1 MDRVQANG
9 GTAGQVAAVLLALL
23 LILFMSSGLD
33 PQTASDP
40 SKAIPILA
48 GKHRLFVLL
57 GILAALT
64 SGFGLVFAIGLF
76 SRLREP
82 APTRASASLAL
93 AVVGLTGHALGAL
106 LLWRGGTTVVAAFAT
121 DQAAANHA
129 WIAVRAVENSVNTLG
144 DVFTGAAI
152 LVAAWAIVATGALSP
167 TLGWVGVIA
176 GVVTL
181 LQVLR
186 TTPVLFLGAIILT
199 IVWLAWGG
207 SQLRRGSG

>member
-1 MDRVQANG
+1 MDRVQING

-48 GKHRLFVLL
+48 GKHGLFVLL

-82 APTRASASLAL
+82 APTRAAASLAL
-93 AVVGLTGHALGAL
+93 TVVGLTGHGLGAL
-106 LLWRGGTTVVAAFAT
+106 LLWRGGTTVVAAFAK
-121 DQAAANHA
+121 DQAAANSA

-152 LVAAWAIVATGALSP
+152 LVAAWAIAGTGALSP
-167 TLGWVGVIA
+167 MLGWVGVIT

-181 LQVLR
+181 LQVFG
-186 TTPVLFLGAIILT
+186 TSPALFVGAIILT
-199 IVWLAWGG
+199 IIWLAWGG
-207 SQLRRGSG
+207 SQLRRGSK

>member
-1 MDRVQANG
+1 MDRVQTNG

-40 SKAIPILA
+40 AKAIPILA
-48 GKHRLFVLL
+48 EKHGLFVML
-57 GILAALT
+57 GILAALA
-64 SGFGLVFAIGLF
+64 SGFGLVFSIGLF

-82 APTRASASLAL
+82 APTRASTSLVL
-93 AVVGLTGHALGAL
+93 TVVGLTGHALGVL
-106 LLWRGGTTVVAAFAT
+106 LLWRGGATVVAAFAK

-129 WIAVRAVENSVNTLG
+129 WIAVRAVENSVNSLG

-152 LVAAWAIVATGALSP
+152 LVASWAIVATGALSP
-167 TLGWVGVIA
+167 TLGWFGVLTA
-176 GVVTL
+176 VVTL
-181 LQVLR
+181 LQLFGSS
-186 TTPVLFLGAIILT
+186 PILFLGAVILT

-207 SQLRRGSG
+207 SQLRRAT